1 MFARMRLWVLLNRYS
16 FSLRALRTIR
26 LRRTLTRAS
35 DMSVVTMIIP
45 SYIPDNSS
53 KLFYFCVE
61 VCEVGEENIKL
72 VMVMDV
78 KICFYLLS
86 CSMARNQSCSPRW
99 KEKMEIAGFLWMQVW
114 VFSQDPG
121 SRNSAIFRNMI
132 PDSHKSL
139 MVRQLHWTTGASDC
153 DYWVLLTTIQPV
165 ILIHPIHSGNLRENV
180 IIYFLLGSMTAGWFP
195 CWAGETR
202 EITVGC
208 LATASENSPTSCAL
222 PHLPSPPLPSHC
234 RHNQTISKNHFRPKK
249 SNRK

>member
-1 MFARMRLWVLLNRYS
+1 MRVFIHIILWHTRLAQQMFARMRLWVLLNRYS

-139 MVRQLHWTTGASDC
+139 MVRQLHWTTGESDC
-153 DYWVLLTTIQPV
+153 EYLSIANNYTTCY
-165 ILIHPIHSGNLRENV
+165 SD
-180 IIYFLLGSMTAGWFP
+180 
-195 CWAGETR
+195 
-202 EITVGC
+202 
-208 LATASENSPTSCAL
+208 
-222 PHLPSPPLPSHC
+222 PSH
-234 RHNQTISKNHFRPKK
+234 SLWE
-249 SNRK
+249 SARKCDNLFPPRFNDGRLVSVLSWGNTRDYCGLFGYG